1 MKALIDKIPDSSTYA
16 IPFLF
21 FKDLDSDAFSK
32 RVQVEDIRWDMARI
46 EQIIQADLEN
56 DFGKMLKIKDAQYS
70 QVYREILCS
79 ICLYK
84 PKYQFKDTWEYYYN
98 YLKNRIHSFAN
109 NDEEYGNQ
117 KLRCYVGDSCW
128 DILHRD
134 GVLKANHV
142 DFIRMFDSSEYSYVG
157 QVWRALAYDDFDYRC
172 VYVADTDIRLQR
184 YRSLPI
190 SEIFPSNEWHS
201 CNFMSVD
208 PLLIPGPVWKV
219 YSWNYMFSSIAQILR
234 LSDVCL
240 FRCSPPIPL
249 LKPAQLL
256 QAVWQSSRQM
266 LKVYDPERDMWTY
279 SATASHRRRDSFA
292 HMGHVVFYLSK
303 YLNVIIKGG
312 VRLRRKLLGEIA
324 ADNLGK
330 RLARQVWGEHEAF
343 C

>member
-1 MKALIDKIPDSSTYA
+1 MEALIDKIPNSSTYA

-32 RVQVEDIRWDMARI
+32 RAQVEDMRWDMARI

-56 DFGKMLKIKDAQYS
+56 DFGKMLKIKEAQYS
-70 QVYREILCS
+70 QFDREILCS
-79 ICLYK
+79 VCLYK

-98 YLKNRIHSFAN
+98 YLKNRIHDFAN
-109 NDEEYGNQ
+109 NHEEYGDQ

-134 GVLKANHV
+134 GVLEANHV

-157 QVWRALAYDDFDYRC
+157 QKWRALAYDDFDYRG

-208 PLLIPGPVWKV
+208 PLLILGPVWKTRGKSKV
-219 YSWNYMFSSIAQILR
+219 FSNVGQILR
-234 LSDVCL
+234 LTDICL
-240 FRCSPPIPL
+240 FRCSPPIPF

-279 SATASHRRRDSFA
+279 SATAAHRMKDNFA

-303 YLNVIIKGG
+303 YLNVIIRRGIP
-312 VRLRRKLLGEIA
+312 LRENA
-324 ADNLGK
+324 ARAIESGDFRK

>member
-1 MKALIDKIPDSSTYA
+1 MKALIDKIPNSSTYA

-32 RVQVEDIRWDMARI
+32 RVQVEDMRWDMARI

-56 DFGKMLKIKDAQYS
+56 DFGRMLKIKDAQYS
-70 QVYREILCS
+70 QFDREILCS

-84 PKYQFKDTWEYYYN
+84 PEHQFKETWEYYYN
-98 YLKNRIHSFAN
+98 YLKNRIHDFAN
-109 NDEEYGNQ
+109 NREEYGDQ

-134 GVLKANHV
+134 GVLKASHV

-157 QVWRALAYDDFDYRC
+157 QTWRALAYDDFDYKC
-172 VYVADTDIRLQR
+172 VYVADTDIRLHR
-184 YRSLPI
+184 YRSSPI
-190 SEIFPSNEWHS
+190 SEIFPPDEWHS
-201 CNFMSVD
+201 CNFMALA
-208 PLLIPGPVWKV
+208 PLLIPDPVWKV
-219 YSWNYMFSSIAQILR
+219 YSSHHMFSNIARILR

-240 FRCSPPIPL
+240 FRCSPPIPF

-279 SATASHRRRDSFA
+279 SATDSHRQNDSFA
-292 HMGHVVFYLSK
+292 HMGHIVFYLSK

-312 VRLRRKLLGEIA
+312 VRPRRKLLGEIE
-324 ADNLGK
+324 ADDLRK